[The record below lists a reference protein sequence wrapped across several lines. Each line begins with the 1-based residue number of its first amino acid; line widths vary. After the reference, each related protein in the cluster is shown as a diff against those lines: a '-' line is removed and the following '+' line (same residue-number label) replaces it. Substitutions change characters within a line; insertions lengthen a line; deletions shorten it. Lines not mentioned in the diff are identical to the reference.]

1 MKHLFLSTLALGL
14 LAFSCNSQDS
24 TTTMEPE
31 SMEHNKLTEQE
42 IADGWTLL
50 FDGETMD
57 HWRVYNQESIPA
69 GWVVEDGA
77 MVFDPAQRNDL
88 YGLDIITKDT
98 YTDFELKLE
107 WWISEAGN
115 SGIFYHVIEQED
127 KALYWSG
134 PEMQILDN
142 VNHPDADQGVDGN
155 RKAGSLY
162 DLIPA
167 DPQNAKSYG
176 EWNSVKIVAKGDLF
190 EHWQNG
196 EMVLSFDRS
205 TDEWKELVA
214 GSKFAPHPEF
224 GTADEGHIA
233 LQDHGDIVK
242 FRNLKI
248 RSLQ

>member
-1 MKHLFLSTLALGL
+1 MKYILSTLALGL
-14 LAFSCNSQDS
+14 LGVACIPQEPDNRTISDS
-24 TTTMEPE
+24 MV
-31 SMEHNKLTEQE
+31 HNTLTEQE
-42 IADGWTLL
+42 ISDGWELL
-50 FDGETMD
+50 FDGASME
-57 HWRVYNQESIPA
+57 HWRVYNQEAIPA

-77 MVFDPAQRNDL
+77 MVFDPEQRNDQ
-88 YGLDIITKDT
+88 YGLDIITKET
-98 YTDFELKLE
+98 YGDFELKLE
-107 WWISEAGN
+107 WWLSEAGN

-142 VNHPDADQGVDGN
+142 ENHPDADQGVDGN

-167 DPQNAKSYG
+167 VPQNAKPNG
-176 EWNSVKIVAKGDLF
+176 EWNSVKIVAKGDVI

-205 TDEWKELVA
+205 TEEWKNLVA

-224 GTADEGHIA
+224 GTAAEGHIA
-233 LQDHGDIVK
+233 LQDHDDLVK

-248 RSLQ
+248 RPL

>member
-1 MKHLFLSTLALGL
+1 MNQLTMFTLGLGL
-14 LAFSCNSQDS
+14 LLTACGS
-24 TTTMEPE
+24 PE
-31 SMEHNKLTEQE
+31 SNPTEQAATMAHNTLTEQE
-42 IADGWTLL
+42 IADGWELL
-50 FDGETMD
+50 FDGESMEN
-57 HWRVYNQESIPA
+57 WRVYNQEDIPA

-77 MVFDPAQRNDL
+77 MVFDPEQRNDQ
-88 YGLDIITKDT
+88 YGLDIITKET
-98 YTDFELKLE
+98 YGDFELKLE
-107 WWISEAGN
+107 WWLSEAGN

-142 VNHPDADQGVDGN
+142 ENHPDADQGVDGN

-167 DPQNAKSYG
+167 VPQNAKPFG
-176 EWNSVKIVAKGDLF
+176 EWNSVKIVAKGDVI

-205 TDEWKELVA
+205 TEEWKNLVA

-224 GTADEGHIA
+224 GTAAEGHIA
-233 LQDHGDIVK
+233 LQDHGDLVK

-248 RSLQ
+248 RSL

>member
-1 MKHLFLSTLALGL
+1 MKYLLSTLALGL
-14 LAFSCNSQDS
+14 FGVACTPQEPANTMDS
-24 TTTMEPE
+24 DPMA
-31 SMEHNKLTEQE
+31 HNTLTEQE
-42 IADGWTLL
+42 ISDGWKLL
-50 FDGETMD
+50 FDGESMD
-57 HWRVYNQESIPA
+57 QWRVYNQEGIPA

-77 MVFDPAQRNDL
+77 MVFDPEQRNEQ
-88 YGLDIITKDT
+88 YGLDIITKET
-98 YTDFELKLE
+98 YGDFELKLE
-107 WWISEAGN
+107 WWLSEAGN

-142 VNHPDADQGVDGN
+142 ENHPDADQGVDGN

-167 DPQNAKSYG
+167 VPQNAKPYG
-176 EWNSVKIVAKGDLF
+176 QWNSVKIVAKGDVI

-205 TDEWKELVA
+205 TDEWKDLVA

-224 GTADEGHIA
+224 GTAAEGHIA
-233 LQDHGDIVK
+233 LQDHNDLVK

-248 RSLQ
+248 RSL

>member
-1 MKHLFLSTLALGL
+1 MKYILSIVALGL
-14 LAFSCNSQDS
+14 LGTSCNMPDQEN
-24 TTTMEPE
+24 TMESN
-31 SMEHNKLTEQE
+31 SMAHNTLTEQE
-42 IADGWTLL
+42 ITDGWELL
-50 FDGETMD
+50 FDGESMD
-57 HWRVYNQESIPA
+57 HWRVYNQEGIPA

-77 MVFDPAQRNDL
+77 MVFDPEQRNDQ
-88 YGLDIITKDT
+88 YGLDIITKET
-98 YTDFELKLE
+98 YGDFELKLE
-107 WWISEAGN
+107 WWLSEGGN

-142 VNHPDADQGVDGN
+142 ENHPDADQGVDGN

-167 DPQNAKSYG
+167 VPQNAKPYG
-176 EWNSVKIVAKGDLF
+176 EWNSVKIVAKGDVI

-205 TDEWKELVA
+205 TEEWKNLVA

-224 GTADEGHIA
+224 GTAAEGHIA
-233 LQDHGDIVK
+233 LQDHGDLVK

-248 RSLQ
+248 RSL

>member
-1 MKHLFLSTLALGL
+1 MKYILSTLALGL
-14 LAFSCNSQDS
+14 LGVACIPQEPDNRTISDS
-24 TTTMEPE
+24 MV
-31 SMEHNKLTEQE
+31 HNTLTEQE
-42 IADGWTLL
+42 ISDGWELL
-50 FDGETMD
+50 FDGESME
-57 HWRVYNQESIPA
+57 HWRVYNQEAIPA

-77 MVFDPAQRNDL
+77 MVFDPEQRNDQ
-88 YGLDIITKDT
+88 YGLDIITKET
-98 YTDFELKLE
+98 YGDFELKLE
-107 WWISEAGN
+107 WWLSEAGN

-142 VNHPDADQGVDGN
+142 ENHPDADQGVDGN

-167 DPQNAKSYG
+167 VPQNAKPNG
-176 EWNSVKIVAKGDLF
+176 EWNSVKIVAKGDVI

-205 TDEWKELVA
+205 TEEWKNLVA

-224 GTADEGHIA
+224 GTAAEGHIA
-233 LQDHGDIVK
+233 LQDHDDLVK

-248 RSLQ
+248 RPL

>member
-1 MKHLFLSTLALGL
+1 MKYILSTLALGL
-14 LAFSCNSQDS
+14 LGVACTPQ
-24 TTTMEPE
+24 EPDNKMI
-31 SMEHNKLTEQE
+31 SDPMAHNTLTEQE
-42 IADGWTLL
+42 IADGWKLL
-50 FDGETMD
+50 FDGESMD
-57 HWRVYNQESIPA
+57 HWRVYNQEGIPA

-77 MVFDPAQRNDL
+77 MVFDPEQRNDQ
-88 YGLDIITKDT
+88 YGLDIITVET
-98 YTDFELKLE
+98 YGDFELKLE
-107 WWISEAGN
+107 WWLSEAGN

-142 VNHPDADQGVDGN
+142 ENHPDADQGVDGN

-167 DPQNAKSYG
+167 VPQNAKPYG
-176 EWNSVKIVAKGDLF
+176 QWNSVKIVAKGDVI

-205 TDEWKELVA
+205 TDEWKNLVA

-224 GTADEGHIA
+224 GTAEEGHIA
-233 LQDHGDIVK
+233 LQDHGDLVK

-248 RSLQ
+248 RSL

>member
-1 MKHLFLSTLALGL
+1 MNQLTIFTLGLGL
-14 LAFSCNSQDS
+14 LLTACGSPDPTPIEQAE
-24 TTTMEPE
+24 TMA
-31 SMEHNKLTEQE
+31 HNTLTEQE
-42 IADGWTLL
+42 IADGWELL
-50 FDGETMD
+50 FDGESME
-57 HWRVYNQESIPA
+57 HWRVYNQEDIPA

-77 MVFDPAQRNDL
+77 MVFDPEQRNDQ
-88 YGLDIITKDT
+88 YGLDIITKET
-98 YTDFELKLE
+98 YGDFELKLE
-107 WWISEAGN
+107 WWLSEVGN

-142 VNHPDADQGVDGN
+142 ENHPDADQGVDGN

-167 DPQNAKSYG
+167 VPQNAKPYG
-176 EWNSVKIVAKGDLF
+176 EWNSVKIVAKGDVI

-196 EMVLSFDRS
+196 ELVLSFDRS
-205 TDEWKELVA
+205 TEEWKNLVA

-224 GTADEGHIA
+224 GTAAEGHIA
-233 LQDHGDIVK
+233 LQDHGDLVK

-248 RSLQ
+248 RSL

>member
-1 MKHLFLSTLALGL
+1 MKYILSTLALGL
-14 LAFSCNSQDS
+14 LGVACTPQEPIN
-24 TTTMEPE
+24 TMISDP
-31 SMEHNKLTEQE
+31 MAHNTLTEQE
-42 IADGWTLL
+42 IEDGWELL
-50 FDGETMD
+50 FDGESMEN
-57 HWRVYNQESIPA
+57 WRVYNQEDIPA

-77 MVFDPAQRNDL
+77 MVFDPEQRNDQ
-88 YGLDIITKDT
+88 YGLDIITKET
-98 YTDFELKLE
+98 YGDFELKLE
-107 WWISEAGN
+107 WWLSEAGN

-142 VNHPDADQGVDGN
+142 ENHPDADQGVDGN

-167 DPQNAKSYG
+167 VPQNAKPFG
-176 EWNSVKIVAKGDLF
+176 EWNSVKIVAKGDVI

-205 TDEWKELVA
+205 TEEWKNLVA

-224 GTADEGHIA
+224 GIAAEGHIA
-233 LQDHGDIVK
+233 LQDHGDLVK

-248 RSLQ
+248 RSL

>member
-1 MKHLFLSTLALGL
+1 MKYILSTLALGL
-14 LAFSCNSQDS
+14 LGVACIPQEPDNRTISDS
-24 TTTMEPE
+24 MV
-31 SMEHNKLTEQE
+31 HNTLTEQE
-42 IADGWTLL
+42 ISDGWELL
-50 FDGETMD
+50 FDGESME
-57 HWRVYNQESIPA
+57 HWRVYNQEAIPA

-77 MVFDPAQRNDL
+77 MVFDPEQRNDQ
-88 YGLDIITKDT
+88 YGLDIVTKET
-98 YTDFELKLE
+98 YGDFELKLE
-107 WWISEAGN
+107 WWLSEAGN

-142 VNHPDADQGVDGN
+142 ENHPDADQGVDGN

-167 DPQNAKSYG
+167 VPQNAKPNG
-176 EWNSVKIVAKGDLF
+176 EWNSVKIVAKGDVI

-205 TDEWKELVA
+205 TEEWKNLVA

-224 GTADEGHIA
+224 GTAAEGHIA
-233 LQDHGDIVK
+233 LQDHDDLVK

-248 RSLQ
+248 RPL